1 MITEYGNLL
10 YNLGLADYNEAQY
23 INDEMNKAVQYIQN
37 EQYLQAAAVS
47 SQSIYQ

>member
-10 YNLGLADYNEAQY
+10 YNLGLADHNEAQY
-23 INDEMNKAVQYIQN
+23 INDEMNRAVQYIQK

-47 SQSIYQ
+47 NQSIYQ